1 MPLMSGHGMH
11 EEVVIFTHHLV
22 PESQR
27 LSVPLPHTSAAAAL
41 ERWRVL
47 VLVILLL
54 GTIGTSVELLLLAH
68 YEGRWQ
74 LVPLVLGGALVAA
87 CAWYGL
93 SASARPVKAIRW
105 LSVLTVASAVA
116 GIVLHYKANVEWELE
131 VTPDLQ
137 GLALFREV
145 ITGALPLLAPGAMLQ
160 LGLLGLLFC
169 YRHPRLAANT
179 GLFTSDTER

>member
-1 MPLMSGHGMH
+1 MSSAP
-11 EEVVIFTHHLV
+11 I
-22 PESQR
+22 
-27 LSVPLPHTSAAAAL
+27 TSTSTL
-41 ERWRVL
+41 EWWRSWRSL

-54 GTIGTSVELLLLAH
+54 GTVGTSVELLLLGH
-68 YEGRWQ
+68 HEDRWQ
-74 LVPLVLGGALVAA
+74 FAPLVLGGALIAA

-93 SASARPVKAIRW
+93 STSALPVRVIRW
-105 LSVLTVASAVA
+105 LSGLTAASAVA

-137 GLALFREV
+137 GLALFQEV

-169 YRHPRLAANT
+169 YRHPRLDSNSSH
-179 GLFTSDTER
+179 LPPVTEG